1 VLESNVTIIVTC
13 GYPGSRYEEV
23 HGLLTAS
30 GLSETTPSRREGLTA
45 GWFHEQV
52 LKAHG
57 ISPQDDEAVLQV
69 VPGRL
74 WEELAIDLVLGNF
87 QKEIWGWADWR
98 SLWLLEFWRDFDPQ
112 IRFVLVY
119 HSLDGLVAE
128 LVQSGAAMSAQDL
141 FHITRLWLAIHR
153 ELVRFHHR
161 NRGRSILVNDDRV
174 FQAPEQFVAKAS
186 DFFQLPL
193 HWPAAADIPAPGVP
207 SALARLLVKSLP
219 RVEGD
224 VNTVWGELEAV
235 ADFGSDEQGSGYS
248 SVEHAVTEFQGLVAA
263 LNRAETRFSI
273 VTMENDA
280 LQQAHTEHGRLVDEL
295 NSQLSAARSAQTAAE
310 AAVETE
316 RAAKVEHV
324 NESERLLVQ
333 LHQVQE
339 ELEFYFFKDQGD
351 ALQRAQAEHGRLVDE
366 LNSQLSAARSAQSA
380 AEKSEAAAKN
390 RADKAEAVN
399 RSEAQARQQEQ
410 IKHQQLI
417 DDLNRQL
424 NIARSEQSA
433 AEKSAA
439 AAKDRA
445 DKAEAV
451 NRSEAQ
457 ARQQDQI
464 KHQQLIDDLNRQLNT
479 ARSER
484 SAAEK
489 SAAAAKDRADK
500 AEAVNRSEAQARQQ
514 DQKLIDDLKRQLTTA
529 RNAQAAA
536 EAAVAKERS
545 AKVEQAKECDLLL
558 AQLHQVQEEL
568 ERYFIKDQAR
578 GDDALLA
585 SALPSGNAGAG
596 SVMRPVEWLL
606 DLREEIAGENWYYA
620 EHDGRWA
627 GPEVRSSLE
636 LPALPRGRYQIRFDI
651 VDTMQPEI
659 LAGLTAV
666 LNGTRL
672 DLEPIKAELPAL
684 VIALYDAD
692 DAPTEGQWRLE
703 LLFPGVVSPAERGS
717 ADERRLAIRLRTVR
731 IIVVDEKAQ
740 QEQIPP
746 LGEGKKRKRR
756 WWNRW

>member
-1 VLESNVTIIVTC
+1 
-13 GYPGSRYEEV
+13 
-23 HGLLTAS
+23 
-30 GLSETTPSRREGLTA
+30 
-45 GWFHEQV
+45 
-52 LKAHG
+52 
-57 ISPQDDEAVLQV
+57 
-69 VPGRL
+69 
-74 WEELAIDLVLGNF
+74 LVLGNF
-87 QKEIWGWADWR
+87 QKENWGWADWR

-119 HSLDGLVAE
+119 QSLDGLVAE

-153 ELVRFHHR
+153 DLVRFHHR
-161 NRGRSILVNDDRV
+161 NRGRSILVNGDRV
-174 FQAPEQFVAKAS
+174 FQSPERFVAKVS
-186 DFFQLPL
+186 DVFQLPL
-193 HWPAAADIPAPGVP
+193 HWPSPSDVVLPGVP

-219 RVEGD
+219 WVEGD
-224 VNTVWGELEAV
+224 VGTVWGELEAV
-235 ADFGSDEQGSGYS
+235 AEFNSDEPMAERPV
-248 SVEHAVTEFQGLVAA
+248 VEQAVAEFHGLLAA
-263 LNRAETRFSI
+263 LNRAETRFTI

-280 LQQAHTEHGRLVDEL
+280 LQQARTEHGRLVDEL

-310 AAVETE
+310 AAVEKE

-339 ELEFYFFKDQGD
+339 ELEFYFSKDQGD

-366 LNSQLSAARSAQSA
+366 LNGQLNAARSAQSA
-380 AEKSEAAAKN
+380 AEKSAAAAKD

-399 RSEAQARQQEQ
+399 RTEAQARQQEQ

-424 NIARSEQSA
+424 T
-433 AEKSAA
+433 
-439 AAKDRA
+439 
-445 DKAEAV
+445 
-451 NRSEAQ
+451 
-457 ARQQDQI
+457 
-464 KHQQLIDDLNRQLNT
+464 T
-479 ARSER
+479 ARS
-484 SAAEK
+484 
-489 SAAAAKDRADK
+489 
-500 AEAVNRSEAQARQQ
+500 
-514 DQKLIDDLKRQLTTA
+514 
-529 RNAQAAA
+529 AQAAA

>member
-30 GLSETTPSRREGLTA
+30 GLSETTPSRREGLTV
-45 GWFHEQV
+45 GWLHEQV

-74 WEELAIDLVLGNF
+74 WEDLAIDLVLGNF
-87 QKEIWGWADWR
+87 QKENWGWADWR

-119 HSLDGLVAE
+119 HSLDELVAE

-141 FHITRLWLAIHR
+141 FHITRLWFAIHR

-174 FQAPEQFVAKAS
+174 FQAPEQFVAKAR

-193 HWPAAADIPAPGVP
+193 HWLATADIPAPGVP

-224 VNTVWGELEAV
+224 VSTVWGELEAV
-235 ADFGSDEQGSGYS
+235 AEFGSDEQGSAYS
-248 SVEHAVTEFQGLVAA
+248 SVEQAVTEFQGLVAA
-263 LNRAETRFSI
+263 LNRAETRFAI

-280 LQQAHTEHGRLVDEL
+280 LQQARTEHGRLVDEL
-295 NSQLSAARSAQTAAE
+295 NSQLSAARSAQAAAE

-339 ELEFYFFKDQGD
+339 DLEFYFIKDQGD

-380 AEKSEAAAKN
+380 AEKRAATAKD

-424 NIARSEQSA
+424 NIARSE
-433 AEKSAA
+433 
-439 AAKDRA
+439 
-445 DKAEAV
+445 
-451 NRSEAQ
+451 
-457 ARQQDQI
+457 
-464 KHQQLIDDLNRQLNT
+464 
-479 ARSER
+479 R

-514 DQKLIDDLKRQLTTA
+514 DLKLIDDLKRQLTIA

-568 ERYFIKDQAR
+568 ERYFIKEQAR
-578 GDDALLA
+578 EKDALMV
-585 SALPSGNAGAG
+585 SALPLGNTGAWNA
-596 SVMRPVEWLL
+596 MRPVEWLL
-606 DLREEIAGENWYYA
+606 NLREEITGENWYYA

-627 GPEVRSSLE
+627 GPEARSSLD
-636 LPALPRGRYQIRFDI
+636 LPALPHGRYQIRFDI

-717 ADERRLAIRLRTVR
+717 EDERRLAIRLRTVR
-731 IIVVDEKAQ
+731 IIAVNKEAQ
-740 QEQIPP
+740 QEQKPP
-746 LGEGKKRKRR
+746 LGEGKKMKRR
-756 WWNRW
+756 WWNRG

>member
-1 VLESNVTIIVTC
+1 MFSKVLESKVTIVVTC

-23 HGLLTAS
+23 HGLFTAS
-30 GLSETTPSRREGLTA
+30 GLSETTPSRREGLTV
-45 GWFHEQV
+45 GWFHEQA

-57 ISPQDDEAVLQV
+57 VSPQDDEAVLQLA
-69 VPGRL
+69 PGRL
-74 WEELAIDLVLGNF
+74 WEELAIDLVLGNL
-87 QKEIWGWADWR
+87 QKENWGWADWR

-119 HSLDGLVAE
+119 QSLDVLVAE
-128 LVQSGAAMSAQDL
+128 LVQSGATMSAQDL
-141 FHITRLWLAIHR
+141 LQITRLWLSIHR

-161 NRGRSILVNDDRV
+161 NRGRSILVNGDRV
-174 FQAPEQFVAKAS
+174 FQAPELFVAKAS
-186 DFFQLPL
+186 DCLQLPL
-193 HWPAAADIPAPGVP
+193 HWPAAADIPAPGAP

-219 RVEGD
+219 WVEGD
-224 VNTVWGELEAV
+224 VSTLWGELEAV
-235 ADFGSDEQGSGYS
+235 AEFGSDEQESEHP

-263 LNRAETRFSI
+263 LNRAESRFTI

-280 LQQAHTEHGRLVDEL
+280 LQQARTEHDRLVDEL
-295 NSQLSAARSAQTAAE
+295 NSQLSAVRSAQAAAE

-324 NESERLLVQ
+324 KENEQLLVH

-339 ELEFYFFKDQGD
+339 ELERYFYKDQGD
-351 ALQRAQAEHGRLVDE
+351 ALQQAQVEHGRLVDE
-366 LNSQLSAARSAQSA
+366 LNSRLNAARSAQSA

-390 RADKAEAVN
+390 RVDKAEAVN

-417 DDLNRQL
+417 DDL
-424 NIARSEQSA
+424 
-433 AEKSAA
+433 
-439 AAKDRA
+439 
-445 DKAEAV
+445 
-451 NRSEAQ
+451 
-457 ARQQDQI
+457 
-464 KHQQLIDDLNRQLNT
+464 
-479 ARSER
+479 
-484 SAAEK
+484 
-489 SAAAAKDRADK
+489 
-500 AEAVNRSEAQARQQ
+500 
-514 DQKLIDDLKRQLTTA
+514 KRQLTTA

-536 EAAVAKERS
+536 EAAVSKERA

-568 ERYFIKDQAR
+568 ESYFLQDQAR
-578 GDDALLA
+578 GGNALLA
-585 SALPSGNAGAG
+585 SALPPGNADAWNPL
-596 SVMRPVEWLL
+596 RPVEWLL
-606 DLREEIAGENWYYA
+606 DLREEIVGENWYYA

-627 GPEVRSSLE
+627 GPEARSSLE

-684 VIALYDAD
+684 VIALYDAG

-703 LLFPGVVSPAERGS
+703 LLFPGLVSPAERGS
-717 ADERRLAIRLRTVR
+717 EDERRLAIRLRTVR
-731 IIVVDEKAQ
+731 IIAVDEKAQ

-756 WWNRW
+756 WWNRG